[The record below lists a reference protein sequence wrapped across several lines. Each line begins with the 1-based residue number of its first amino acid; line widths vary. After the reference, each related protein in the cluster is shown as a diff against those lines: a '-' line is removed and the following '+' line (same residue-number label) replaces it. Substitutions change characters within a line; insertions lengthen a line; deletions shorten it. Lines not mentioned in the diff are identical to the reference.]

1 MAAKKE
7 TTRKKPPMDVVESVE
22 GFTEWIKDLE
32 GGLFLYRGLAD
43 HKWEVETSARR
54 RLRESRDETSTDVTP
69 REFQSYIIDLL
80 QRARRRGFGLRDGV
94 EIPDLYLLAE
104 LQHYGAATCLID
116 FTVNPL
122 IALWFACGEKN
133 KSGKVVAIKTDD
145 PDEFSEPSYE
155 DTNNKK
161 IQDFL
166 NEKKLCKW
174 EPSDRNNRIIAQQ
187 SIFVFGRKRIEK
199 SNYKEIQ
206 ISREYK
212 AAILEDLKQFGITED
227 TLFRDFPGFSFS
239 NFHNKPYAVKSAKDY
254 FDSGRAAQQR
264 GEYKKAVEDYDE
276 AIVLNPKYAIARYN
290 RGNTHLVLNNYQDA
304 IEDYAAALELNPKYA
319 EAYNNRGV
327 AKNNL
332 KDHQSAIEDY
342 SKAMEFNPQHAN
354 TYNNRGN
361 AKNSLG
367 DYQGAIEDCVKA
379 IELDPQCASAYN
391 NRGNAKYFLEDYQ
404 GAIEDC
410 TKAIELDP
418 QHAHAYNNRG
428 NAKHILE
435 DYQGA
440 LEDYNKAIACDPQYA
455 HARNNRGHLKNFLE
469 DYRGA
474 IEDYDKAIAL
484 DPQYAEAYSNRGN
497 VKNSLG
503 NYPGAIEDHTKAIE
517 INPEFAEAY
526 HNRGIAKQA
535 SGDEKGANED
545 FQKAKELERKK

>member
-1 MAAKKE
+1 MVAAKKD
-7 TTRKKPPMDVVESVE
+7 TTNKELPLDVVENVE
-22 GFTEWIKDLE
+22 GFTGWVKGLE

-43 HKWEVETSARR
+43 VAWEVETSAFR
-54 RLRESRDETSTDVTP
+54 RLSKSRDDASADVTP
-69 REFQSYIIDLL
+69 REFQSYITDLL

-122 IALWFACGEKN
+122 IALWFACEETNESGEN
-133 KSGKVVAIKTDD
+133 ENGKVIAIQADD
-145 PDEFSEPSYE
+145 PDKFSEPSYE

-199 SNYKEIQ
+199 SNYKEIK

-212 AAILEDLKQFGITED
+212 AAILEDIKQFGITEE

-276 AIVLNPKYAIARYN
+276 AIALNPKYAIARYN
-290 RGNTHLVLNNYQDA
+290 RGNTHLVLNNNQDA
-304 IEDYAAALELNPKYA
+304 IEDYSAALELNPKYA
-319 EAYNNRGV
+319 DAYSNRGVAKYNLKDYQGALEDYTKAVEFNPQYVNAYNNRGNV
-327 AKNNL
+327 
-332 KDHQSAIEDY
+332 
-342 SKAMEFNPQHAN
+342 
-354 TYNNRGN
+354 
-361 AKNSLG
+361 KNSLG
-367 DYQGAIEDCVKA
+367 DYQGAIEDCIKA
-379 IELDPQCASAYN
+379 IELDSQCASAYS
-391 NRGNAKYFLEDYQ
+391 NRGNAKYYLEDYQ

-410 TKAIELDP
+410 SKAIELDP

-428 NAKHILE
+428 NAKHILG
-435 DYQGA
+435 DHQGA
-440 LEDYNKAIACDPQYA
+440 LEDYNKAIA
-455 HARNNRGHLKNFLE
+455 F
-469 DYRGA
+469 
-474 IEDYDKAIAL
+474 
-484 DPQYAEAYSNRGN
+484 DPQYAEAYSNRGK
-497 VKNSLG
+497 VKKSLG
-503 NYPGAIEDHTKAIE
+503 NYQGAIEDYTKAIE
-517 INPEFAEAY
+517 INPEFAAAY
-526 HNRGIAKQA
+526 HNRGIAKRD
-535 SGDEKGANED
+535 SGDEKGAKKD
-545 FQKAKELERKK
+545 FQKARELRERN